1 MYNKWDKGKKRGNF
15 KNQMINL
22 LKNVR
27 MAIDFF

>member
-22 LKNVR
+22 LKKCKNGN
-27 MAIDFF
+27 